1 MAEWFKALPRWRRVR
16 VTVPELDLSPFKLV
30 NMNTGAVASVG
41 NVGLHRRLTRPIPL
55 PDNMADDLEKQLHMS
70 QILQNLPQGKD
81 LLTFEE
87 ILDLMG
93 MDDKSLMTKFERESM
108 FVLNKDML
116 DKLDDPDVIEAMVES
131 LGKLKH

>member
-1 MAEWFKALPRWRRVR
+1 
-16 VTVPELDLSPFKLV
+16 
-30 NMNTGAVASVG
+30 
-41 NVGLHRRLTRPIPL
+41 
-55 PDNMADDLEKQLHMS
+55 MADDLEKAITHVIL
-70 QILQNLPQGKD
+70 QILLEAKAQGKD
-81 LLTFEE
+81 MLTFEE

>member
-1 MAEWFKALPRWRRVR
+1 
-16 VTVPELDLSPFKLV
+16 
-30 NMNTGAVASVG
+30 
-41 NVGLHRRLTRPIPL
+41 
-55 PDNMADDLEKQLHMS
+55 MADDLEKAITHVIL
-70 QILQNLPQGKD
+70 QILLEAKAQGKD

>member
-1 MAEWFKALPRWRRVR
+1 MHLQFYQAKA
-16 VTVPELDLSPFKLV
+16 
-30 NMNTGAVASVG
+30 
-41 NVGLHRRLTRPIPL
+41 
-55 PDNMADDLEKQLHMS
+55 
-70 QILQNLPQGKD
+70 QGKD

-116 DKLDDPDVIEAMVES
+116 DKLDDPDVIEAMVEL

>member
-1 MAEWFKALPRWRRVR
+1 MIQWNEDNGIKVFRLSSELFPHKTNPEIEDYTFDFAL
-16 VTVPELDLSPFKLV
+16 EKLQRA
-30 NMNTGAVASVG
+30 GALARKYNQRITFHPG
-41 NVGLHRRLTRPIPL
+41 QYNVLGTPNESALKKTI
-55 PDNMADDLEKQLHMS
+55 DDLTYHA
-70 QILQNLPQGKD
+70 
-81 LLTFEE
+81 TV
-87 ILDLMG
+87 LDLMG